1 MNIIDT
7 KELKLLLS
15 IIPNHPLTQL
25 FHINDN
31 SVSLS
36 NDLNN
41 FIKKNNF
48 EYDITTTDENFLE
61 ELKNKIQDISDKT
74 TIHKLDLK
82 QHRYNRHSKIYDFA
96 FVSMNIKEI
105 KDLGLFLKKLHTIIK
120 NSGYL
125 LIFVEKDQDNLQEIL
140 QLLEDKLYVAI
151 NTIDISP
158 NYEVISAKKMHGW
171 GDSQI

>member
-1 MNIIDT
+1 MNKIEK
-7 KELKLLLS
+7 KELELLLS

-25 FHINDN
+25 FHINDDN
-31 SVSLS
+31 INLS

-41 FIKKNNF
+41 FVKANKF
-48 EYDITTTDENFLE
+48 EYDITTTDENFIE
-61 ELKNKIQDISDKT
+61 ELKTNIQNISDKT

-96 FVSMNIKEI
+96 FITMNLKEI
-105 KDLGLFLKKLHTIIK
+105 KDLGLFFKKLHSIIK

-125 LIFVEKDQDNLQEIL
+125 LLFVEKNQENMPEIL

-151 NTIDISP
+151 NKIDISSK
-158 NYEVISAKKMHGW
+158 YEVISAKKMHGW
-171 GDSQI
+171 GN